1 MLSSTVNT
9 PNKSLYKILNKVKYS
24 ILADWSGKCF
34 STWNALHRSD
44 VALVSGQNCNGVPG
58 WKH

>member
-9 PNKSLYKILNKVKYS
+9 PNKSLYKIVNKVNYS
-24 ILADWSGKCF
+24 ILAGWTLTG
-34 STWNALHRSD
+34 A
-44 VALVSGQNCNGVPG
+44 SGQSCNGVSG